1 MSIIWG
7 FFCYFLFLHSLCRDR
22 GRFCL
27 CQGTAEQESPGG
39 KEPTGD
45 QEIITQVLQ
54 SRVQLARPRD
64 AEEQVVNE
72 TKWWN
77 MMVGE
82 ILFRTWHEMCL
93 TESHWT
99 RGCTR
104 ETWKQPSCCHCWT
117 TKRGQQGRLVRVCI
131 GFASC
136 LSIAFDSVFDERLY
150 FYPGVAKARVVV
162 DENTDPASLNLSNCS
177 VDGTKLGKMFPNLLN
192 FFCLQQPT
200 FFLRIL
206 YLATFHAESIVP
218 LINFLLRRPRY
229 NLVRKG
235 HRKKGFSKSYTTSK
249 GGKDTEENNRRWRW
263 RLWAQTDRR
272 LYVNPLIQLSSK
284 RYKKKF
290 SLWVKCIFYFS

>member
-7 FFCYFLFLHSLCRDR
+7 FFFSYFLFLHSLCRDR

-72 TKWWN
+72 TKWCN

-117 TKRGQQGRLVRVCI
+117 TKRGQQGRLVRVCT

-177 VDGTKLGKMFPNLLN
+177 VDGTKLGKMFPNLFIYFLPPAAH
-192 FFCLQQPT
+192 FFPAHFILGHLSCRKRCAADKLFVAQASIQFGQKRTQKERLQQK
-200 FFLRIL
+200 LHNIQ
-206 YLATFHAESIVP
+206 
-218 LINFLLRRPRY
+218 RR
-229 NLVRKG
+229 
-235 HRKKGFSKSYTTSK
+235 
-249 GGKDTEENNRRWRW
+249 
-263 RLWAQTDRR
+263 
-272 LYVNPLIQLSSK
+272 K
-284 RYKKKF
+284 RYRGKQPQMTMTTM
-290 SLWVKCIFYFS
+290 SPNWQEVVRQSSNPAVEQTL